1 MVVPVSGK
9 PVTAVLFG
17 KLPAHGDFVARGCS
31 PDERAALDTWL
42 TASLAEAQGRYG
54 ADFAGRFDTAL
65 PWRGEGV
72 GTVGVIAASQ
82 DAAGRRYPLVLLCAA
97 PVEVEDLVYT
107 AIAERWDA
115 DRLVAAAG
123 IGPVAPIDRWSAA
136 NTGRALDGP
145 QPPTIVTAML
155 EDAGA

>member
-1 MVVPVSGK
+1 MPGQ
-9 PVTAVLFG
+9 PVTALLFG
-17 KLPAHGDFVARGCS
+17 KLPAHGDFIARGCS
-31 PDERAALDTWL
+31 PEERACLDGWL
-42 TASLAEAQGRYG
+42 TASLADAQGRFR
-54 ADFAGRFDTAL
+54 ADFAERFDTAL

-72 GTVGVIAASQ
+72 GSIGVIAASQ

-97 PVEVEDLVYT
+97 AGEIEDLVYA

-123 IGPVAPIDRWSAA
+123 VGPATPIDRWSAPDA
-136 NTGRALDGP
+136 NRALNGA

-155 EDAGA
+155 ESAGV